1 MSTRSAAT
9 RRRVLLGHR
18 AQARLGVRQL
28 QQPGQAPHHP
38 RRQRRSEG
46 TLTVKKNVTLL
57 GVAVTS
63 GLTGDLCWAVSFI
76 YPGSSVRVKALDPA
90 EF

>member
-63 GLTGDLCWAVSFI
+63 GLTGDLCWAVACYS
-76 YPGSSVRVKALDPA
+76 SSNSVRIKVVDPA